1 MFAYILM
8 TQGGGDVEKKEAFSC
23 MDSVSLYVNIL
34 ADKKSICSNWVTN
47 RSTVATVIIQFV
59 CW

>member
-34 ADKKSICSNWVTN
+34 ADKKSICSN
-47 RSTVATVIIQFV
+47 
-59 CW
+59 